1 MPINNHPIFSELS
14 KRGILGVLLLSLF
27 FLGWNTSSVAQ
38 QESEKQ
44 QDVNLNLDS
53 LQESS
58 MSMRIQKNSPVK
70 ASIYSA
76 VLPGLGQFYN
86 KKYWKV
92 PIVVGGFAVL
102 IYYIDYNNSMYIK
115 YKRYYRDLLAEDP
128 ANKSYL
134 ELPIFKLE
142 RITEEEL
149 ANSSTLTSKLESQL
163 ESRKDYW
170 KRNRN
175 LLYVGF
181 VVAYIANIVD
191 AAVDAH
197 FKNFDV
203 SDDLSFNFEP
213 VVQPE
218 GLGRSN
224 FVGLQMSITF

>member
-1 MPINNHPIFSELS
+1 MPIYYRPIFSGLT
-14 KRGILGVLLLSLF
+14 KRRIKGVLLLSLF
-27 FLGWNTSSVAQ
+27 LLGWNVASVAQ
-38 QESEKQ
+38 QDSLKQ
-44 QDVNLNLDS
+44 VDINLNLDS
-53 LQESS
+53 LQENS
-58 MSMRIQKNSPVK
+58 MSMKIQQNSPVK

-92 PIVVGGFAVL
+92 PIIMGGFAVL
-102 IYYIDYNNSMYIK
+102 IYYIDFNNTEYIK
-115 YKRYYRDLLAEDP
+115 YKRYYRDLLADDP

-134 ELPIFKLE
+134 DLSIFVSEKW
-142 RITEEEL
+142 TEEDLE
-149 ANSSTLTSKLESQL
+149 NSTYKSKLESSL
-163 ESRKDYW
+163 EDQKDYW

>member
-1 MPINNHPIFSELS
+1 MPIYNHPIFSELS
-14 KRGILGVLLLSLF
+14 KRGITGVLLLSLLL
-27 FLGWNTSSVAQ
+27 LGWNVTAVAQ
-38 QESEKQ
+38 QEPEKQ

-53 LQESS
+53 LQENS
-58 MSMRIQKNSPVK
+58 MSIGIQKNSPVK

-92 PIVVGGFAVL
+92 PIFLGGFAVL

-115 YKRYYRDLLAEDP
+115 YKRYYRDLLADDP

-134 ELPIFKLE
+134 EHYIFVSGRL
-142 RITEEEL
+142 TEEDLE
-149 ANSSTLTSKLESQL
+149 NSTYKSKLESSF
-163 ESRKDYW
+163 ESQKDYW

-213 VVQPE
+213 VVQTE
-218 GLGRSN
+218 VLGQSN